1 MEFGEYQRRL
11 DELERERG
19 WDRVLPSHTFLHMG
33 EEMGEIARVLE
44 CLEGYR
50 GSELAPAELRAEL
63 AGELADLVAFVF
75 KLANQ
80 FEIDMDAAMESQL
93 QKFLARYYDVDE
105 GRREMARYV
114 AYQER
119 NLRWIKQ
126 EAVPPDEQAGGH
138 ASPLDRREG

>member
-1 MEFGEYQRRL
+1 MKFQEYQSKL
-11 DELERERG
+11 KALEHERG

-50 GSELAPAELRAEL
+50 TTDLSPDELRQQL
-63 AGELADLVAFVF
+63 SGELADLTAFVF

-80 FEIDMDAAMESQL
+80 YEIDLGQAMQEQMN
-93 QKFLARYYDVDE
+93 KFLSRYHDVQQGQD
-105 GRREMARYV
+105 EMARYV

-119 NLRWIKQ
+119 NLEWIK
-126 EAVPPDEQAGGH
+126 GTK
-138 ASPLDRREG
+138 